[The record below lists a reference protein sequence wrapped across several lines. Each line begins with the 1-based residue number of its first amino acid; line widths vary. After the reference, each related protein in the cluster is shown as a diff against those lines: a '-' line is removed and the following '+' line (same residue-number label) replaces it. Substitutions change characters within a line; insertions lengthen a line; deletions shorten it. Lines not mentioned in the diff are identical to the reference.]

1 MKIKYNLKI
10 LKVYLF
16 FFILMLIFKI
26 IAMNY
31 TIVITESLP
40 LGIYKLYA
48 IKDTIKI
55 GDIVQFKPDED
66 TVKFIKNRGYLPEI
80 ADTLVKEVA
89 ADYSNRDEIKFI
101 YDVNLKQNL
110 KLNLLY
116 VGEKNYG
123 PIFFKDSKGRDIT
136 FVSLEDLKPK
146 NSDEF
151 LLLSSHYKS
160 YDSRYFRLIKRNQ
173 ILNKAKIK
181 IKF

>member
-1 MKIKYNLKI
+1 MKIKYNSKI
-10 LKVYLF
+10 LKIYLF
-16 FFILMLIFKI
+16 FFIFMLVFKI

-40 LGIYKLYA
+40 LGIYKLYS

-66 TVKFIKNRGYLPEI
+66 TAKFIKNRGYLPEI

-89 ADYSNRDEIKFI
+89 ADYSNRDKIKLV
-101 YDVNLKQNL
+101 YDTNL

-123 PIFFKDSKGRDIT
+123 PIFLKDSKGRDIT

-160 YDSRYFRLIKRNQ
+160 YDSRYFGLINRKQ
-173 ILNKAKIK
+173 ILKKAKIK

>member
-1 MKIKYNLKI
+1 MKIKYNSKI
-10 LKVYLF
+10 LKIYLF
-16 FFILMLIFKI
+16 FFIFMLVFKI

-80 ADTLVKEVA
+80 ANTLVKEVA
-89 ADYSNRDEIKFI
+89 ADYSNRDEIKLV
-101 YDVNLKQNL
+101 YDTNL

-160 YDSRYFRLIKRNQ
+160 YDSRYFGLINRKQ
-173 ILNKAKIK
+173 ILKKAKIK

>member
-1 MKIKYNLKI
+1 MKIKLKSIVLKI
-10 LKVYLF
+10 YLI
-16 FFILMLIFKI
+16 FFIFMI
-26 IAMNY
+26 ILKTIAKNY

-40 LGIYKLYA
+40 LGIYQLSP
-48 IKDTIKI
+48 IRDTIKV
-55 GDIVQFKPDED
+55 GDIVQFKPNED
-66 TVKFIKNRGYLPEI
+66 TVNFIKNRGYLPEI

-110 KLNLLY
+110 LY

-123 PIFFKDSKGRDIT
+123 SIFLKDSSGRDIT
-136 FVSLEDLKPK
+136 SVSLEDLKPK
-146 NSDEF
+146 NTGEY

-160 YDSRYFRLIKRNQ
+160 YDSRYFGLIKRNQ
-173 ILNKAKIK
+173 ILNIAKIK

>member
-1 MKIKYNLKI
+1 MRIKFNSKI
-10 LKVYLF
+10 LKIYLF
-16 FFILMLIFKI
+16 FFIFILIFKI

-40 LGIYKLYA
+40 LGIYKLYR

-80 ADTLVKEVA
+80 ANTLVKEVA
-89 ADYSNRDEIKFI
+89 ADYSNRDEIKLV
-101 YDVNLKQNL
+101 YDTNL

-123 PIFFKDSKGRDIT
+123 PIFLKDSKGRDIT

-160 YDSRYFRLIKRNQ
+160 YDSRYFGLINRKQ

>member
-1 MKIKYNLKI
+1 MKIKYNSKI
-10 LKVYLF
+10 LKIYLF
-16 FFILMLIFKI
+16 FFIFILILKI

-40 LGIYKLYA
+40 LGIYKLYS

-55 GDIVQFKPDED
+55 GDTVQFKPDED

-89 ADYSNRDEIKFI
+89 ADYSNRDEIKLV
-101 YDVNLKQNL
+101 YDTNL

-123 PIFFKDSKGRDIT
+123 PIFLKDSSGRDIT
-136 FVSLEDLKPK
+136 SVSLEDLKPK

-160 YDSRYFRLIKRNQ
+160 YDSRYFGLINRKQ

>member
-89 ADYSNRDEIKFI
+89 VDYNNRDEIKFI

-110 KLNLLY
+110 LY

-123 PIFFKDSKGRDIT
+123 PILLKDSKGRNIT
-136 FVSLEDLKPK
+136 SVSLEDLKPR
-146 NSDEF
+146 NPDEF
-151 LLLSSHYKS
+151 LLFNIISFIF
-160 YDSRYFRLIKRNQ
+160 YFSI
-173 ILNKAKIK
+173 
-181 IKF
+181 

>member
-1 MKIKYNLKI
+1 MKIKYNSRILKI
-10 LKVYLF
+10 YLF
-16 FFILMLIFKI
+16 FFIFMLIFKI
-26 IAMNY
+26 IGKNY
-31 TIVITESLP
+31 TVVITESLP
-40 LGIYKLYA
+40 LGVYKLYP

-80 ADTLVKEVA
+80 ANTLVKEVA
-89 ADYSNRDEIKFI
+89 ADYSNRDEIKLV
-101 YDVNLKQNL
+101 YDTNL

-123 PIFFKDSKGRDIT
+123 PIFLKDSKGRDIT

-160 YDSRYFRLIKRNQ
+160 YDSRYFGLINRKQ

>member
-1 MKIKYNLKI
+1 MKIKYNSKI
-10 LKVYLF
+10 LKIYLF
-16 FFILMLIFKI
+16 FFIFMLILKI

-40 LGIYKLYA
+40 LGIYKLCT

-55 GDIVQFKPDED
+55 GDSVQFKPDEN
-66 TVKFIKNRGYLPEI
+66 TITFIKDREYLPKI
-80 ADTLVKEVA
+80 ADTLIKEVV
-89 ADYSNRDEIKFI
+89 ADYSNRDEIKI
-101 YDVNLKQNL
+101 VYDTNL
-110 KLNLLY
+110 KLNFLY

-123 PIFFKDSKGRDIT
+123 PIYFKDSRGRDIKPI
-136 FVSLEDLKPK
+136 SLKDLKPK

-160 YDSRYFRLIKRNQ
+160 YDSRYFGLVNKKQ

>member
-1 MKIKYNLKI
+1 MRIKFNSKI
-10 LKVYLF
+10 LKIYLF
-16 FFILMLIFKI
+16 FFIFILIFKI

-40 LGIYKLYA
+40 LGIYKLYP

-80 ADTLVKEVA
+80 ANTLVKEVA
-89 ADYSNRDEIKFI
+89 ADYSNKDEIKLV
-101 YDVNLKQNL
+101 YDTNL

-123 PIFFKDSKGRDIT
+123 PIFLKDSKGRDIT

-160 YDSRYFRLIKRNQ
+160 YDSRYFGLINRKQ

>member
-1 MKIKYNLKI
+1 MKIKYNSKI
-10 LKVYLF
+10 FKIYLF
-16 FFILMLIFKI
+16 FFIFMLIFKI

-66 TVKFIKNRGYLPEI
+66 TVKFIKNRGYLPKI

-89 ADYSNRDEIKFI
+89 ADYSNRDEIKLV
-101 YDVNLKQNL
+101 YDTNL

-160 YDSRYFRLIKRNQ
+160 YDSRYFGLINRKQ
-173 ILNKAKIK
+173 ILKKAKIK

>member
-1 MKIKYNLKI
+1 MKIKYNSKI

-16 FFILMLIFKI
+16 FFILILIFKI

-80 ADTLVKEVA
+80 ANTLVKEVA
-89 ADYSNRDEIKFI
+89 ADYSNRDEIKLV
-101 YDVNLKQNL
+101 YDTNL

-123 PIFFKDSKGRDIT
+123 PIFLKDSKGRDIT

-160 YDSRYFRLIKRNQ
+160 YDSRYFGLINRKQ

>member
-89 ADYSNRDEIKFI
+89 ADYSNRDEIKLV
-101 YDVNLKQNL
+101 YDTNL

-160 YDSRYFRLIKRNQ
+160 YDSRYFGLINRKQ
-173 ILNKAKIK
+173 ILKKAKIK

>member
-1 MKIKYNLKI
+1 MKIKYNSKI

-31 TIVITESLP
+31 KIVITESLP
-40 LGIYKLYA
+40 LGIYKWYA

-80 ADTLVKEVA
+80 ANTLVKEVA
-89 ADYSNRDEIKFI
+89 ADYSNRDEIKLV
-101 YDVNLKQNL
+101 YDTNL

-123 PIFFKDSKGRDIT
+123 PIFLKDSKGRDIT

-160 YDSRYFRLIKRNQ
+160 YDSRYFGLINRKQ

>member
-1 MKIKYNLKI
+1 MKIRLKSKALKI
-10 LKVYLF
+10 YLI
-16 FFILMLIFKI
+16 FFIFMIILKI

-40 LGIYKLYA
+40 LGIYKLHSL
-48 IKDTIKI
+48 KDTIKI

-89 ADYSNRDEIKFI
+89 ADYNNKDEIKLV
-101 YDVNLKQNL
+101 YDTNL

-123 PIFFKDSKGRDIT
+123 PIYFKDSRGKDIQS
-136 FVSLEDLKPK
+136 VSLKDLKPK

-160 YDSRYFRLIKRNQ
+160 YDSRYFGLISKKQ
-173 ILNKAKIK
+173 ILKKAEIK

>member
-1 MKIKYNLKI
+1 MKVKYNSKI
-10 LKVYLF
+10 LKIYLF
-16 FFILMLIFKI
+16 LFIFMLIFKI
-26 IAMNY
+26 IAKNY
-31 TIVITESLP
+31 TVVITESLP
-40 LGIYKLYA
+40 LGVYKLYP

-80 ADTLVKEVA
+80 ANTLVKEVA
-89 ADYSNRDEIKFI
+89 ADYSNRDEIKLV
-101 YDVNLKQNL
+101 YDTNL

-123 PIFFKDSKGRDIT
+123 PIFLKDSKGRDIT

-160 YDSRYFRLIKRNQ
+160 YDSRYFGLINRKQ